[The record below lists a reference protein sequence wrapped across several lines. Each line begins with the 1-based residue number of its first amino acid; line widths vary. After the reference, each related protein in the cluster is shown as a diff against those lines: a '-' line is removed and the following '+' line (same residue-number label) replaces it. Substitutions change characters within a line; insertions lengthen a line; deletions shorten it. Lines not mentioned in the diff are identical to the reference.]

1 MKRAATESLLWRSRW
16 VHEFRQL
23 FLDASGLLAR
33 ARDGRPPAQLSWKF
47 VCFAVTSQELV
58 HLNNKSGA
66 SSEGLLTPMPHSP
79 STPSHLDNEESIVSA
94 AQAGDSDA
102 FISLLNLYSRRVYR
116 VALNMTGN
124 HQDAEDV
131 LQEASMNAYCAI
143 AGFQGKSR
151 FYSWLVRITINAALS
166 KLRKRALWKESSL
179 DEAMESEDGSY
190 VPLEIE
196 SWCDDP
202 EEACLNVELHQ
213 ILADVIQKLD
223 PKSRAVFTLRDVEKF
238 STEETAD
245 VLGISIPLVKTRLFR
260 ARLNLRERLT
270 EYFGKEKRN
279 AMQTSRR

>member
-1 MKRAATESLLWRSRW
+1 
-16 VHEFRQL
+16 
-23 FLDASGLLAR
+23 
-33 ARDGRPPAQLSWKF
+33 
-47 VCFAVTSQELV
+47 
-58 HLNNKSGA
+58 
-66 SSEGLLTPMPHSP
+66 MPHSP
-79 STPSHLDNEESIVSA
+79 NTPSHLDNEESIVAA

-102 FISLLNLYSRRVYR
+102 FISLLNLYGRRVYR

-131 LQEASMNAYCAI
+131 LQEASMNAYQAI
-143 AGFQGKSR
+143 TGFQGKSR

-166 KLRKRALWKESSL
+166 KMRKRATWKESSL
-179 DEAMESEDGSY
+179 DEAKEGEDGSY
-190 VPLEIE
+190 LPLEIE
-196 SWCDDP
+196 CWCDDP
-202 EEACLNVELHQ
+202 EKACLNVELHQ

-260 ARLNLRERLT
+260 ARLNLRDQLT
-270 EYFGKEKRN
+270 DYFGKDRRN